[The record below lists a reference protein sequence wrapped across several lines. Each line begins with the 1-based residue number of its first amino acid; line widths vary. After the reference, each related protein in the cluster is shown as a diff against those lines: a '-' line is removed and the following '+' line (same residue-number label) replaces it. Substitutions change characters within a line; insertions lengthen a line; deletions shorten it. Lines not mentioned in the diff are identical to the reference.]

1 MSATFSAPAGTPEA
15 CPLCGT
21 PLRGDQD
28 WCLGCGAA
36 ARTRLAAPANWRAPI
51 VLLGVT
57 VVLSLG
63 VLSVSLVELAEK
75 PSHSTASTSTVP
87 ATTAAAPV
95 PPVTAL
101 STATQPASGT
111 AAALA
116 RSTATTTQTT
126 IPTTSSST
134 ATNAIS
140 AAPAGTINKIV
151 SPSTKR

>member
-1 MSATFSAPAGTPEA
+1 MSGTFSAPAGTPEA

-63 VLSVSLVELAEK
+63 VLSVSLVKLAEK
-75 PSHSTASTSTVP
+75 PSHSAASTTTVLAAP
-87 ATTAAAPV
+87 PPAAAPA

-101 STATQPASGT
+101 STAT
-111 AAALA
+111 
-116 RSTATTTQTT
+116 ATTTTVT
-126 IPTTSSST
+126 T
-134 ATNAIS
+134 ATQSTLTATRQ
-140 AAPAGTINKIV
+140 GTINKIV
-151 SPSTKR
+151 PPSTKR